1 MSVQFIIG
9 IDGGGTKTH
18 GRIKEINTGTFFEVN
33 GGASSLSNDFALAAK
48 TISNLLNQLM
58 GKFVGHAQ
66 CKPEHVSVVIGVAG
80 GGVVSQADRLA
91 LELPFSF
98 ANLEICN
105 DAKTSLFGANNG
117 EPVTVVAL
125 GTGSVGARL
134 DAENREH
141 YYGGW
146 GFPVGDDGGGA
157 KLGLSAVQSLLHEL
171 DSHDVKKSHGE
182 DNAED
187 HAAANSEANF
197 EPGLPQSSSALTIQ
211 LLEMIGPKPSDLPEW
226 LANATP
232 AKYAALCPLIFALE
246 PKCKLAKKLIKLHVQ
261 HCEQLILTSRKNSK
275 TPVVLL
281 GGLSGVTF
289 PFLSESVT
297 EFCQL
302 ALGTSL
308 DGACLLAEKSSQ
320 ELGNK
325 VVKSVTKKEP
335 LVSDPVLL
343 QQLNNMV
350 SEERNPNSKQIDLMD
365 SQDILRLINNEDKN
379 VPLAVELCIEPMGE
393 AVDQIVNAFNQGGR
407 LIYMGAGTSG
417 RLGVLDAVE
426 CPPTFSV
433 SPDQV
438 IGIIAGGD
446 KAIYKAV
453 EGAEDN
459 AELGKQDLENIN
471 FNDKDVLVGIAASGR
486 TPYVIGAL
494 DYANQMGAKT
504 VCVTCNPNS
513 EMTKHANIVICPV
526 VGPEV
531 LTGST
536 RLKSGT
542 AQKLVLNML
551 STASMIRTGK
561 SYENLMVDVNASN
574 KKLYMRAIRI
584 VMQATECSADIA
596 EQALNKTDFKVKLA
610 ILHILTGVAPKQGE
624 LTLLQNGG
632 FLRSSVEALNS

>member
-9 IDGGGTKTH
+9 IDGGGTKTE
-18 GRIKEINTGTFFEVN
+18 GRIKEISTGSFFEVK
-33 GGASSLSNDFALAAK
+33 GGASSLSNDFALATK
-48 TISNLLNQLM
+48 NITNLLNQLM
-58 GKFVGHAQ
+58 SKFVDHAN
-66 CKPEHVSVVIGVAG
+66 CKPENVSVVIGVAG
-80 GGVVSQADRLA
+80 GGVVSQADRLQS
-91 LELPFSF
+91 ELPFSF
-98 ANLEICN
+98 ANLQICN

-134 DAENREH
+134 DAAASSNNDSNDESREH

-171 DSHDVKKSHGE
+171 DSHDAKK
-182 DNAED
+182 DLNTTT
-187 HAAANSEANF
+187 
-197 EPGLPQSSSALTIQ
+197 LPESSPALLVQ
-211 LLEMIGPKPSDLPEW
+211 LLEMIGPKPSDLPDW
-226 LANATP
+226 LQSATP
-232 AKYAALCPLIFALE
+232 SMYAAICPLIFSLE
-246 PKCKLAKKLIKLHVQ
+246 PKCKLAKKLIKQHVH

-289 PFLSESVT
+289 PFLSEDVT
-297 EFCQL
+297 EYCQL

-308 DGACLLAEKSSQ
+308 DGACLLAEK
-320 ELGNK
+320 NINN
-325 VVKSVTKKEP
+325 VVSEP
-335 LVSDPVLL
+335 RKAAVQTDELVSDPVLL

-365 SQDILRLINNEDKN
+365 SQGILRLINNEDKK
-379 VPLAVELCIEPMGE
+379 VPLAVEHCIKPMSE
-393 AVDQIVNAFNQGGR
+393 AVDMIVDAFNKGGR

-426 CPPTFSV
+426 CPPTFSI
-433 SPDQV
+433 SPEQV
-438 IGIIAGGD
+438 IGIIAGGE

-453 EGAEDN
+453 EGAEDSLV
-459 AELGKQDLENIN
+459 LGQKDLEAIE
-471 FNDKDVLVGIAASGR
+471 FNDNDILVGIAASGR

-494 DYANQMGAKT
+494 DYANKIGAKT
-504 VCVTCNPNS
+504 VCVVCNEDS
-513 EMTKHANIVICPV
+513 EMTKHANIVICPI

-584 VMQATECSADIA
+584 VMQATECDADTA
-596 EQALNKTDFKVKLA
+596 EQALKKTSFKVKLA
-610 ILHILTGVAPKQGE
+610 ILHILTGVEPKQGE
-624 LTLLQNGG
+624 LTLLQNKG

>member
-1 MSVQFIIG
+1 
-9 IDGGGTKTH
+9 
-18 GRIKEINTGTFFEVN
+18 
-33 GGASSLSNDFALAAK
+33 
-48 TISNLLNQLM
+48 
-58 GKFVGHAQ
+58 
-66 CKPEHVSVVIGVAG
+66 
-80 GGVVSQADRLA
+80 
-91 LELPFSF
+91 
-98 ANLEICN
+98 
-105 DAKTSLFGANNG
+105 
-117 EPVTVVAL
+117 
-125 GTGSVGARL
+125 
-134 DAENREH
+134 
-141 YYGGW
+141 
-146 GFPVGDDGGGA
+146 
-157 KLGLSAVQSLLHEL
+157 
-171 DSHDVKKSHGE
+171 
-182 DNAED
+182 
-187 HAAANSEANF
+187 
-197 EPGLPQSSSALTIQ
+197 
-211 LLEMIGPKPSDLPEW
+211 
-226 LANATP
+226 
-232 AKYAALCPLIFALE
+232 
-246 PKCKLAKKLIKLHVQ
+246 
-261 HCEQLILTSRKNSK
+261 
-275 TPVVLL
+275 
-281 GGLSGVTF
+281 
-289 PFLSESVT
+289 
-297 EFCQL
+297 
-302 ALGTSL
+302 
-308 DGACLLAEKSSQ
+308 
-320 ELGNK
+320 
-325 VVKSVTKKEP
+325 
-335 LVSDPVLL
+335 
-343 QQLNNMV
+343 MV